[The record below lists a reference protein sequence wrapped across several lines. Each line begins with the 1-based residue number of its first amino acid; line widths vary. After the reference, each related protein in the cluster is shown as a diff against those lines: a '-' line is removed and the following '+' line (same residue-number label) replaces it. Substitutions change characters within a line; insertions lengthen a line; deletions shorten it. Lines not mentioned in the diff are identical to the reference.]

1 MLNGGSMRFDV
12 FCAALMAGCL
22 LTSLCALG
30 AEPRVARYMKYNAGD
45 FTIVTARGADQSRQ
59 FMQDLAKFRVT
70 LEKMLGKRATRS
82 VSPTTIVIAN
92 GADWN
97 KYLIPRQN
105 VAGFFQQGHFVN
117 YMAMNGDAPRA
128 EAVHIILHE
137 FTHFY
142 LATQFSGEYPPW
154 FNEGLAELMGFAM
167 FTDKGTALMQIPG
180 YRAHAALEGDW
191 IPFERLIKVSMRDP
205 EYQSHQLSDNF
216 YAQAWLTV
224 HYGFIE
230 NRKFGAQMTTYLN
243 QLNTLHPHDEAA
255 RTAFG
260 DDLGAVDQQLREYSR
275 NNHMSS
281 GSIALGEVPTFAL
294 PEGKPVEPIDALAI
308 LADVMLESRVY
319 PDRIR
324 PLVESMV
331 RREPGAAR
339 SAIFAARLAQLDQ
352 DDAAFDAATTAAEG
366 LLAPNDW
373 LQRRELASVLLASA
387 RDFSP
392 FSKRTSAQSERDL
405 NRAMK
410 WFGEAIGH
418 NHEDV
423 EALWGFGTAAT
434 ELHKNLELAEQALVA
449 ANLRAPGSAEIAMSL
464 ASVKSQQDMPDEMI
478 PYLKDTIRYSDN
490 LQVRQWAVE
499 TLERTQRYIAERER
513 SLAEEKKQREDYE
526 KTIAEYEKKYGK
538 RKQK

>member
-1 MLNGGSMRFDV
+1 MKALRGIL
-12 FCAALMAGCL
+12 AALTGVVA
-22 LTSLCALG
+22 LCVQAVA
-30 AEPRVARYMKYNAGD
+30 AEPRIARYMKYDAGD
-45 FTIVTARGADQSRQ
+45 FTIVTSRGADQSRQ
-59 FMQDLAKFRVT
+59 FMQDLAKFRAT
-70 LEKMLGKRATRS
+70 LEKMLGKRATRA
-82 VSPTTIVIAN
+82 VAPTTILIAN

-137 FTHFY
+137 YTHFY
-142 LATQFSGEYPPW
+142 LATQFAGEYPPW

-167 FTDKGTALMQIPG
+167 FTDKGTAVMQVPL
-180 YRAHAALEGDW
+180 YRVHAAREGDW
-191 IPFERLIKVSMRDP
+191 IPFDRLIKVSMHDP
-205 EYQSHQLSDNF
+205 EYQSHQLADNF

-224 HYGFIE
+224 HYGFVE
-230 NRKFGAQMTTYLN
+230 NRAFGAQMTEYLR
-243 QLNTLHPHDEAA
+243 QLNTLHPQEEAA

-260 DDLGAVDQQLREYSR
+260 ADLGAVDRQLREYSR

-281 GSIALGEVPTFAL
+281 GGMTLGEVPPSSLSA
-294 PEGKPVEPIDALAI
+294 GKPVDPLDALAI

-324 PLVESMV
+324 PLVESMS
-331 RREPGAAR
+331 RREPKAAR

-352 DDAAFDAATTAAEG
+352 DDAAFDAAIDKAEG
-366 LLAPNDW
+366 LLAPSDW
-373 LQRRELASVLLASA
+373 LQRRELAGVLLASA

-392 FSKRTSAQSERDL
+392 MSKRTSTENERDL

-410 WFGEAIGH
+410 WFGEAIAH

-434 ELHKNLELAEQALVA
+434 GLHKNLELAEQALVA

-464 ASVKSQQDMPDEMI
+464 ASVKSQQDKPDEMI

-490 LQVRQWAVE
+490 LQMRQWAVE
-499 TLERTQRYIAERER
+499 TLERTQRYIAERDR
-513 SLAEEKKQREDYE
+513 SAAEDRKNREDYE
-526 KTIAEYEKKYGK
+526 KVLAEYEKKYGK
-538 RKQK
+538 RKKK